1 MNDHDLCC
9 FSCGESLQA
18 LSLPLS
24 RRDLCPQCSAELHV
38 CRMCV
43 HFDRGVPGQ
52 CREDAAEDVT
62 EKERAN
68 FCDWFKASEHA
79 FDPSRKEEADAAADA
94 LQALFGDSDASG
106 S

>member
-1 MNDHDLCC
+1 MNDQHLAC
-9 FSCGESLQA
+9 FRCGGSLQA

-24 RRDLCPQCSAELHV
+24 RRDLCPHCSAELHV

-43 HFDRGVPGQ
+43 HFDRSAPGQ
-52 CREDAAEDVT
+52 CREDDAEDVA

-68 FCDWFKASEHA
+68 FCDWFVAAQNA
-79 FDPSRKEEADAAADA
+79 FDPARKAEADAAVDA
-94 LQALFGDSDASG
+94 LQALFGDSDPSK

>member
-1 MNDHDLCC
+1 MKHHNLAC
-9 FSCGESLQA
+9 FRCGESLQA

-38 CRMCV
+38 CRMCA
-43 HFDRGVPGQ
+43 HFDRGAPGQ
-52 CREDAAEDVT
+52 CREDDAEDVT

-68 FCDWFKASEHA
+68 FCDWFTASGDA
-79 FDPSRKEEADAAADA
+79 FDPSRRAEADAATEA
-94 LQALFGDSDASG
+94 LQALFGDSDLSK